1 MTATGRTTTLA
12 QVEYLLRRYSSLGY
26 PAPYP
31 LPSTHVSLQT
41 PSSDGISDGIL
52 ATFHNLAYTGQAFST
67 RLNIIA
73 RYVERMLSTSQD
85 GQNPLK

>member
-1 MTATGRTTTLA
+1 MRWCLKQRRERPSVSRSSTG
-12 QVEYLLRRYSSLGY
+12 
-26 PAPYP
+26 
-31 LPSTHVSLQT
+31 VSLQ
-41 PSSDGISDGIL
+41 SASNDGISDGIL
-52 ATFHNLAYTGQAFST
+52 AVVEQHRHTGQAFPA